1 MLPGPITWLV
11 RVGVPLAAIPIPL
24 GFFLSVTS
32 PTAGGAGGAVVLIYV
47 GAVVLAVSVVTLGGR
62 VAEGGR
68 KLMGEGLLDGRVREP
83 SFGL

>member
-1 MLPGPITWLV
+1 
-11 RVGVPLAAIPIPL
+11 
-24 GFFLSVTS
+24 
-32 PTAGGAGGAVVLIYV
+32 VVLIYV
-47 GAVVLAVSVVTLGGR
+47 GAVVLAASVVTLGGR